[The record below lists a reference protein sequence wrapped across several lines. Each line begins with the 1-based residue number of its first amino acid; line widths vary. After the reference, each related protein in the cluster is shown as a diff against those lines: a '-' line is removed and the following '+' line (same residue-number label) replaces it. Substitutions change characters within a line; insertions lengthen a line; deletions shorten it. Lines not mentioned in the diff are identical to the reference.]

1 MSAEQSLQRLAEA
14 LGRPVAE
21 FRAFAALPPAQI
33 ERLAREVQL
42 THQRQ
47 QAALEAAITESL
59 GHIPALLR
67 GPVKKILG
75 IS

>member
-1 MSAEQSLQRLAEA
+1 MSSEQSVQRLAEA
-14 LGRPVAE
+14 LGRPAAE
-21 FRAFAALPPAQI
+21 FQAFTVLPPAQI
-33 ERLAREVQL
+33 DRLAREVQL

-47 QAALEAAITESL
+47 QAALETAIAESL
-59 GHIPALLR
+59 GHVPALLR